1 MYVHTLHRYRCSFV
15 LIYSQQ
21 HLNFLI
27 LLWFKNV
34 NIYLYWMHTLHVQ
47 LVLIIKWSAL
57 GLSVII
63 RYRSKDDLKRE
74 NSLECWCFCSTVAC
88 SSVSQKGRRNV
99 LAKRVRNGV
108 LRCLLC
114 IEIKFASECMTIEYL
129 FLGNYNLVQCKQNLN
144 FSSSISCCLIRW
156 RLVTIWYWRSVII
169 ISKNAN

>member
-1 MYVHTLHRYRCSFV
+1 
-15 LIYSQQ
+15 
-21 HLNFLI
+21 
-27 LLWFKNV
+27 
-34 NIYLYWMHTLHVQ
+34 MHTLHVQ
-47 LVLIIKWSAL
+47 LVLIIKRSAL

-88 SSVSQKGRRNV
+88 TSVSQKGRRNV

-144 FSSSISCCLIRW
+144 FSSSISCCLIR
-156 RLVTIWYWRSVII
+156 
-169 ISKNAN
+169 